1 MTSTPRIIL
10 ASGSAI
16 RREILTGADIPFEV
30 MKPDV
35 DEDVIKE
42 GGRGEGL
49 DLESLAMRLAEAKC
63 MDIASKTNAI
73 VIGSDQIAVF
83 AGRIVGKPGTHPA
96 AKEQLLSF
104 SGQNIEFLTAVSVQC
119 RVTGFEEQYIDSTRV
134 RFRSLQADEIE
145 RYLKAETPYDC
156 AGAFKAE
163 SLGIVLFESIKSDD
177 PTALI
182 GLPLIRT
189 AAILRRTGL
198 RLP

>member
-1 MTSTPRIIL
+1 M
-10 ASGSAI
+10 
-16 RREILTGADIPFEV
+16 RRFGIPFTSQT
-30 MKPDV
+30 PGI
-35 DEDVIKE
+35 DENTRVNE
-42 GGRGEGL
+42 SPG
-49 DLESLAMRLAEAKC
+49 DLVGRLAYEKAECVRNK
-63 MDIASKTNAI
+63 NPQAI

-83 AGRIVGKPGTHPA
+83 EGQIVGKPGTHLA

-104 SGQNIEFLTAVSVQC
+104 SGRLIEFFTAVSVQC
-119 RVTGFEEQYIDSTRV
+119 SDTGFRERYIDSTRV
-134 RFRSLQADEIE
+134 RFRHLHADEIE

-163 SLGIVLFESIKSDD
+163 SLGIVLFESIESDD

-189 AAILRRTGL
+189 AAMLRRAGL